1 MQKVITVSLDTKS
14 LMQSDS
20 GKTVVSEIT
29 EVNNLLDIGWELEEY
44 EILHKDEATG
54 KVLLWLVLTDD
65 LFLPADEEE
74 DEDDD
79 DDDFDIDD
87 F

>member
-14 LMQSDS
+14 LMHTEN
-20 GKTVVSEIT
+20 GKSVVTEIT
-29 EVNNLLDIGWELEEY
+29 EVNNLLEMGWELEEY
-44 EILHKDEATG
+44 EILHKDEASG

-65 LFLPADEEE
+65 LFLPADE
-74 DEDDD
+74 DDD
-79 DDDFDIDD
+79 DEDEDFDIDD